1 MDNYNFLFNFEN
13 IYKNLSIYRS
23 IIIVKNTTDAN
34 YIYELL
40 INKNH
45 SILVIDDI
53 NIFINNLLYFNNFN
67 ERVIIIRYDLLYNL
81 INYLNNNNMLYCI
94 DLIVYYKFNY
104 LLKDILTSYY
114 YKISNYS
121 HNTIII

>member
-1 MDNYNFLFNFEN
+1 MNNYNFLFNFEN
-13 IYKNLSIYRS
+13 IYQNLSIYRS

-81 INYLNNNNMLYCI
+81 INYLNNNNMLDCI